1 MELLTGNH
9 SEKVPACRGVH
20 VLGLQVRVTV
30 AEVPLLGPHMLA
42 LLQDV
47 CRLGVVA
54 RLPFVA
60 EQLLLSVK

>member
-1 MELLTGNH
+1 M
-9 SEKVPACRGVH
+9 
-20 VLGLQVRVTV
+20 LGLQVRVTV